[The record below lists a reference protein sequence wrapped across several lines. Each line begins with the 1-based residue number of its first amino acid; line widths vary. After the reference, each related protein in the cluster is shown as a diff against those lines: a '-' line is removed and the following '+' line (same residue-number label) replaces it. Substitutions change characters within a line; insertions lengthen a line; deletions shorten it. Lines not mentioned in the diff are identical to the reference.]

1 MSDKRKNW
9 ILAIAITVA
18 FITSS
23 AFAEDPILKHEVLDT
38 RYTNTKVKIIVE
50 QGAPAFMSV
59 SEEVTINKMM
69 IFFSDKYGI
78 HRNSF
83 MFTND
88 PVLSFQ
94 LQDLDEFIESL
105 QQARKLLVGEKL

>member
-1 MSDKRKNW
+1 MKKLL
-9 ILAIAITVA
+9 ILFLATI
-18 FITSS
+18 ITSS
-23 AFAEDPILKHEVLDT
+23 AFAEGPILKHEVLDT
-38 RYTNTKVKIIVE
+38 RYTNTNVTIIVE

-59 SEEVTINKMM
+59 SEEVTINMMM
-69 IFFSDKYGI
+69 IYFSDKYGI
-78 HRNSF
+78 HRNGL